1 MNESGPIKRPIKTQP
16 GEPFLGEELVQLAPH
31 IWRVTWEGKYWLLK
45 GARSSEAAS
54 YVLLR
59 REYEISRNL
68 QHPFIL
74 NSFLLVE
81 DSPVGAAILMEYVE
95 GRTLK
100 DFILERPSS
109 SLRFKVLSQLLDAME
124 YLHHKGL
131 LHNDLKAEN
140 ILITAVGNDVKII
153 DFGLADSDA
162 DYLNR
167 NLGGTPGWTAPEILQ
182 GEVLPPSASSDI
194 YSIGGI
200 ISMLFPRRFRSIVRK
215 CRQEVPS
222 RRYQD
227 IKSLRRAILVRRRF
241 PVVMTLVVL
250 GFALLAL
257 TMPVWLQEKRQ
268 QEEIERNQAAIRQI
282 QSDLNV
288 FYRAAA
294 DSLADRSAVPD
305 QLKAYWVRNTFVEKT
320 VQYKQTLQ
328 EPELCFV
335 CDTVYARMVTSLSE
349 MMLDIPQ

>member
-1 MNESGPIKRPIKTQP
+1 MNESGPIKRPIKTQT
-16 GEPFLGEELVQLAPH
+16 GEQIFGDDLVQLAPR
-31 IWRVTWEGKYWLLK
+31 IWRITWEGKYWLLK

-59 REYEISRNL
+59 REYEISRNI

-74 NSFLLVE
+74 NSFLFVE
-81 DSPVGAAILMEYVE
+81 DSPIGAAILMEYVE

-100 DFILERPSS
+100 DFILEHPSS
-109 SLRFKVLSQLLDAME
+109 SLRLKVLSQLLDAME

-153 DFGLADSDA
+153 DFGLTDSDA

-167 NLGGTPGWTAPEILQ
+167 HLEGTPGWTAPEIFQ
-182 GEVLPPSASSDI
+182 GEGFPLSASSDI

-200 ISMLFPRRFRSIVRK
+200 ISLLFPRRFRSIVRK
-215 CRQEVPS
+215 CRQEAPS

-241 PVVMTLVVL
+241 PMVMALVVL
-250 GFALLAL
+250 GIAFLAL
-257 TMPVWLQEKRQ
+257 TVPVWVQNERQ
-268 QEEIERNQAAIRQI
+268 QDEKERKQAAIRQI
-282 QSDLNV
+282 QSDLNI

-294 DSLADRSAVPD
+294 DSLADRSTVPNL
-305 QLKAYWVRNTFVEKT
+305 LKAHWVRNTFVEKT
-320 VQYKQTLQ
+320 AQYKQTLQ
-328 EPELCFV
+328 EPELRFV

-349 MMLDIPQ
+349 MILDIPQ